1 MGSTP
6 AFGVALQWASR
17 VSLAAIPHDQ
27 TLPSTGPRP
36 RIPQMQHQHWIDQA
50 RQHWQEFQPARFKE
64 LTDSGQLEAALRRAA
79 EWTAEE
85 MSKLIDRGVN
95 AGDAWMEVRE
105 LHLFPAPE
113 PGAVEEQGQTEG
125 YLVQVRLM
133 RELKALFDDE

>member
-1 MGSTP
+1 MN
-6 AFGVALQWASR
+6 
-17 VSLAAIPHDQ
+17 
-27 TLPSTGPRP
+27 
-36 RIPQMQHQHWIDQA
+36 QA
-50 RQHWQEFQPARFKE
+50 RQHWQEFQPTRFQA
-64 LTDSGQLEAALRRAA
+64 LTDSGQLETALRQAA
-79 EWTAEE
+79 ERTAEE

-125 YLVQVRLM
+125 FLVQIRLM

>member
-1 MGSTP
+1 MN
-6 AFGVALQWASR
+6 
-17 VSLAAIPHDQ
+17 
-27 TLPSTGPRP
+27 
-36 RIPQMQHQHWIDQA
+36 QA
-50 RQHWQEFQPARFKE
+50 CQHWQEFQSTGFQA
-64 LTDSGQLEAALRRAA
+64 LTESGKLETALRRAA

-85 MSKLIDRGVN
+85 ISKLIDRCVN

-125 YLVQVRLM
+125 YLVQIRLM